1 MTVGGVAGMVVT
13 VGGVAGMVVTTPAGA
28 LIDATTHKRSFVI
41 VSGIVTVIASTLIL
55 FSQNF

>member
-1 MTVGGVAGMVVT
+1 MTLGGVAGM
-13 VGGVAGMVVTTPAGA
+13 AVTTPAGA

-41 VSGIVTVIASTLIL
+41 VSGIATVIASTLIL